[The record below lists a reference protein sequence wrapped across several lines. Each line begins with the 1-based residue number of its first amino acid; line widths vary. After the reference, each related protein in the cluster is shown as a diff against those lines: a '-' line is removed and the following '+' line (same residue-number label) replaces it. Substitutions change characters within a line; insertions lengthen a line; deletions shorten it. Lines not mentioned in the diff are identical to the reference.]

1 MIKARSLRR
10 GAVFSAI
17 TIAVAHGAIAAP
29 GDGASIDDATLKSI
43 RDSLDAQVR
52 RLKEQE
58 QALEQQR
65 KELDEQRRKLM
76 ELERQLG
83 TAPKAGEQPAAAA
96 TAATAATA
104 AAQGAPAK
112 AKEPAAVSAATTKP
126 AREEQRPAVN
136 LLADVGG
143 VLTPKGRFVVEPE
156 FEYAYDTQNRFYF
169 NGVEVIDSI
178 LVGQI
183 QVTDAQRR
191 TFTEALN
198 MRYGISNR
206 LEVDTRI
213 PFVYRDDDLTRQE
226 VSTGNQRKDTLDN
239 ADLGDVEF
247 GVHYQVNRGQ
257 EGWPFFVGNFRVK
270 SNTGQ
275 GSFDVDPEDEVA
287 TGSGF
292 WAVEPSLTVIY
303 PTDPAVLFANI
314 GYVYSIG
321 DDVSKT
327 FTADT
332 GDRTRI
338 GRVQPGG
345 SVRAS
350 FGVGFALNEALSLS
364 LGYEHDWIDGTD
376 QEFEVAPSGGPFG
389 STQHDKSDDF
399 QAGSLLFG
407 LSYAI
412 SENVG
417 INVNVAAGVTDEAP
431 DTRISVRVP
440 ISFSLFE

>member
-1 MIKARSLRR
+1 M
-10 GAVFSAI
+10 
-17 TIAVAHGAIAAP
+17 
-29 GDGASIDDATLKSI
+29 
-43 RDSLDAQVR
+43 
-52 RLKEQE
+52 
-58 QALEQQR
+58 
-65 KELDEQRRKLM
+65 
-76 ELERQLG
+76 
-83 TAPKAGEQPAAAA
+83 
-96 TAATAATA
+96 
-104 AAQGAPAK
+104 
-112 AKEPAAVSAATTKP
+112 SAATTKP

-247 GVHYQVNRGQ
+247 GVHYQINRGQ